1 MKKLLPTI
9 ALACV
14 TALTSVAA
22 TAGEPVVTFTNVDD
36 YTDFPYSDI
45 ETLQRLL
52 TEHMV
57 KQAKK
62 LPPSVD
68 LKIEVL
74 DVDLAGDIKANFRT
88 PTDIR
93 VRNGRT
99 DGPEMKVRFSISD
112 NGKLLQTAEETL
124 KDADY
129 MQKTN
134 RYYNNDELRYEK
146 QMIDDWMQKR
156 FGVAL

>member
-1 MKKLLPTI
+1 MTKLLPTL

-22 TAGEPVVTFTNVDD
+22 TAGEPVVTFSNVDD
-36 YTDFPYSDI
+36 YTDLPYSESESLRKLI
-45 ETLQRLL
+45 G
-52 TEHMV
+52 EHIV

-74 DVDLAGDIKANFRT
+74 DIDLAGDIKANFRN
-88 PTDIR
+88 PNDIR

-99 DGPEMKVRFSISD
+99 DGPEMKVRFTISD
-112 NGKLLQTAEETL
+112 NGKVLQTAEETL
-124 KDADY
+124 QDSDY
-129 MQKTN
+129 LTRTN
-134 RYYNNDELRYEK
+134 RYYSNDELRFEK
-146 QMIDDWMQKR
+146 QMIDNWMQMR
-156 FGVAL
+156 FGVEL